1 MQLSRQAD
9 RRVQSA
15 RHEREQS
22 IADKTSL
29 SGKMGKGFSHQIA
42 GPARNPFKAKHADN
56 GNSGAKKG
64 ERLRR
69 RLRSNTSS
77 RPTCFFPAITSSCL
91 TTYWIVPASSSTVMK
106 NNNSLQPPSH
116 LHLHAMNGGGRYLS
130 NRQEHR
136 TSVGMIETHHAI
148 HLKNTLDA
156 SAIDDRATRRISS
169 LRLAP
174 RRNPTAKRAPHAA
187 REDNIRLGLSNK

>member
-22 IADKTSL
+22 MRIR
-29 SGKMGKGFSHQIA
+29 
-42 GPARNPFKAKHADN
+42 PAYQEKWARASPTKAQGSRETRSRRN
-56 GNSGAKKG
+56 
-64 ERLRR
+64 
-69 RLRSNTSS
+69 T
-77 RPTCFFPAITSSCL
+77 PTTATAAQG
-91 TTYWIVPASSSTVMK
+91 WIVPASSSTVMK
-106 NNNSLQPPSH
+106 S
-116 LHLHAMNGGGRYLS
+116 
-130 NRQEHR
+130 QERPTVSVTITSACDYWREQISIKWPRTR
-136 TSVGMIETHHAI
+136 TSVEMIEKHHAI

-156 SAIDDRATRRISS
+156 SAINDRATRRISS
-169 LRLAP
+169 TRWAP